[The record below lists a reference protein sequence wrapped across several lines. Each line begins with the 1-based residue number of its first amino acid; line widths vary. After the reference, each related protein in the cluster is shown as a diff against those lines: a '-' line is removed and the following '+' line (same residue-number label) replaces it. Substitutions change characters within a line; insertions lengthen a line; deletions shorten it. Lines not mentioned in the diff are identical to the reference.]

1 MKAKLLFSLI
11 SIGFI
16 VSSCA
21 TFNPYNANA
30 NYKTLKQ
37 IDNKT
42 TNVFLIGDVG
52 KPEADGTAPKSLLK
66 LQNQFGKADKD
77 DLLLFLGDNIYPKGI
92 PLKNDEA
99 IAAAE
104 HALNLQL
111 EVAKTFPGSVYF
123 IPGNHDWYSGLKGL
137 KRQEK
142 MVEKA
147 LGKNTFQPENGCPI
161 EKVNLSDDTVL
172 LIVDSQWYI
181 TNWNNHPTIN
191 DDCEIKTRTDF
202 LDEFRGEI
210 KKARGKITLVAIH
223 HPMYSNGPH
232 NGRYGVK
239 ENMKPLPILGTIKNV
254 LRTSTGIVNADLS
267 NQFYNELK
275 KNLLVAA
282 QQNENVIFLSGHEHN
297 LQYLEFDNVPQIV
310 SGSGSKST
318 PVRMRNPN
326 NYGHSVPGYALLNIG
341 NDKAVDVQ
349 FFNSDAEQVEF
360 YKQIKQPEQ
369 VSEISYPKITSDS
382 INASIY
388 SKEDTDKSGFYKF
401 LWGKRY
407 RDDYSTD
414 VKAKVAYLDTLM
426 GGLKP
431 FRKGGGT
438 QSKTLHLKASD
449 GKRYVMR
456 AMKKQ
461 ADQFMQAAIFKDQ
474 YVEGQ
479 FTDTTSEDLIED
491 IFSGAYPYAPFTL
504 ATLSDAINLAH
515 LNPNLY
521 YIPKQEAL
529 GVHNE
534 NFGDELY
541 LFEEHPSDG
550 HTELATGN
558 FTGEIV
564 STVDMLHDVLSD
576 ESKIIDEKEFIKAR
590 LFDMLIGDADRH
602 QDQWRWLVFENKEK
616 TIYKPLPRDRDFA
629 FSKVSDGFLFGAGV
643 KLIPAARKFRKYES
657 DLKDVKGFNVSGF
670 SLDVAFISESN
681 TLDWN
686 EQVQLI
692 QSQITDEVID
702 KAFENIPKEVDANN
716 SIEIKKILKDRRANL
731 QKISDRYIKLIS
743 KYAVITGTN
752 KDDYIN
758 VKALENDAVEVS
770 LYRKKDDTIKDRF
783 HHKIYHPKTTKEIWV
798 YGLDDKDSFEVEGK
812 ISKIKVRFI
821 GGQNNDDYK
830 VENGKN
836 IVIYDYK
843 SKKND
848 FKKAKKARIRLTD
861 DYNTNVYDYRKIR
874 NNVNQITPYI
884 GANPDDG
891 LKLGLT
897 DTYTT
902 YGFER
907 NPFTSQHQIK
917 AAYYFATDGYE
928 LNYKG
933 EFANVVGSL
942 NFGFQAHFQ
951 SPNYSVNF
959 FGYGNETENSDDDL
973 GLDYNRVKTRV
984 FRLSPQLIWNSK
996 RGSLIH
1002 LGLSYEVNEIHDT
1015 DNRFVSDNN
1024 LLPENVFDEEHF
1036 GGINAKFDYTNYDNS
1051 AYPTNGMNISIE
1063 TGYKNNL
1070 EVSDRSFG
1078 YLITDLGFARKLNP
1092 SGRLVFATKLKS
1104 HLNFGDGFEFY
1115 QAASIGGIDG
1125 LRGYR
1130 NQRFTGKNAF
1140 YQNTDLRYS
1149 FNRMKTRLIP
1159 IKLGIYGGFDY
1170 GRVWLE
1176 DDTSE
1181 KWHNA
1186 YGGGFFINAID
1197 LLSANLGV
1205 FHASDGVRVA
1215 FGMGFDF

>member
-11 SIGFI
+11 SMGLMIN
-16 VSSCA
+16 SCA
-21 TFNPYNANA
+21 TYNSHNVNA
-30 NYKTLKQ
+30 SAKEIKH
-37 IDNKT
+37 IDKNT
-42 TNVFLIGDVG
+42 TNLFLIGDVG
-52 KPEADGTAPKSLLK
+52 KPEEDGSAPKTLLK

-77 DLLLFLGDNIYPKGI
+77 DFLLFLGDNIYPRGM
-92 PLKNDEA
+92 PLKNDKA
-99 IAAAE
+99 IKAAE
-104 HALNLQL
+104 HALKLQL
-111 EVAKTFPGSVYF
+111 DVAKTFPGSVYF

-137 KRQEK
+137 KEQEK
-142 MVEKA
+142 MVEDA

-161 EKVNLSDDTVL
+161 EKIDISDDIVM
-172 LIVDSQWYI
+172 LIVDSHWYV

-191 DDCEIKTRTDF
+191 DDCEIKTRADF

-210 KKARGKITLVAIH
+210 KKARGKVTLVAIH

-239 ENMKPLPILGTIKNV
+239 ENMKPLPVLGTLKNI
-254 LRTSTGIVNADLS
+254 LRTSTGIVNADFS
-267 NQFYNELK
+267 NPFYNELR
-275 KNLLVAA
+275 KNLIATA
-282 QQNENVIFLSGHEHN
+282 QQNENVIFVSGHEHN
-297 LQYLEFDNVPQIV
+297 LQYLEFDNVSQIV
-310 SGSGSKST
+310 SGSGSKTT
-318 PVRMRNPN
+318 PLRIRNSD
-326 NYGHSVPGYALLNIG
+326 NYGHAIPGYAVLNIG

-349 FFNSDAEQVEF
+349 FFNSTSEEVEF

-369 VSEISYPKITSDS
+369 ASETTYAKITSDS
-382 INASIY
+382 ISASIY
-388 SKEDTDKSGFYKF
+388 SKEDTNKSGFYKF
-401 LWGKRY
+401 LWGDRY
-407 RDDYSTD
+407 RDEYSTN
-414 VKAKVAYLDTLM
+414 VKARVVNLDTLM

-438 QSKTLHLKASD
+438 QSKTLHLTTSK

-461 ADQFMQAAIFKDQ
+461 ADQFMQSAIFKDQ

-479 FTDTTSEDLIED
+479 FTETASEDLLED
-491 IFSGAYPYAPFTL
+491 IFAGAYPYAPF
-504 ATLSDAINLAH
+504 AVGALSNAINLSH
-515 LNPNLY
+515 LNPKLY
-521 YIPKQEAL
+521 YIPKQSAL
-529 GVHNE
+529 GVYNE
-534 NFGDELY
+534 DFGNELY

-550 HTELATGN
+550 HNELAAGN

-564 STVDMLHDVLSD
+564 STVDMLQDVLSD

-602 QDQWRWLVFENKEK
+602 QDQWRWLVFENDGK

-629 FSKVSDGFLFGAGV
+629 FSKMSDGFLFASGV
-643 KLIPAARKFRKYES
+643 ALIPAARKFRKYED

-670 SLDVAFISESN
+670 SLDVAFIPESSK
-681 TLDWN
+681 LDWD
-686 EQVQLI
+686 EQVQFI
-692 QSQITDEVID
+692 QSQITDAVID
-702 KAFENIPKEVDANN
+702 DAFNDIPKEVDPQ
-716 SIEIKKILKDRRANL
+716 SIIEIKKILKERRANL
-731 QKISDRYIKLIS
+731 QKISDRYVKLIS
-743 KYAVITGTN
+743 RYAIVTGTN
-752 KDDYIN
+752 KDDYIH
-758 VKALENDAVEVS
+758 VKALENGKVEVS
-770 LYRKKDDTIKDRF
+770 LFRKKDDTIKDRF
-783 HHKIYHPKTTKEIWV
+783 HHKIYEPKSTKEIWI
-798 YGLDDKDSFEVEGK
+798 YGLDDDDSFVVEGK

-830 VENGKN
+830 VESGKN

-848 FKKAKKARIRLTD
+848 LSQAKTARIKLTD
-861 DYNTNVYDYRKIR
+861 DYNTNVYDYRKIK
-874 NNVNQITPYI
+874 NNVNQIIPTL

-891 LKLGLT
+891 LKIGLT
-897 DTYTT
+897 NTYTV

-907 NPFTSQHQIK
+907 NPFTSQHQLK
-917 AAYYFATDGYE
+917 AAYYFATEGYE

-933 EFANVVGSL
+933 EFANVIGNL

-959 FGYGNETENSDDDL
+959 FGYGNETENSDDDF

-996 RGSLIH
+996 RGSLVHFGI
-1002 LGLSYEVNEIHDT
+1002 SYEVNEIQNS

-1024 LLPENVFDEEHF
+1024 LLPSYVFDEEHF
-1036 GGINAKFDYTNYDNS
+1036 GGINASYTYSNYDNE
-1051 AYPTNGMNISIE
+1051 AYPTNGMNFSIE
-1063 TGYKNNL
+1063 TGYKDNL
-1070 EVSDRSFG
+1070 EVSNRNFG
-1078 YLITDLGFARKLNP
+1078 YLITDIAFARKLNP

-1115 QAASIGGIDG
+1115 QAASIGGLDG

-1149 FNRMKTRLIP
+1149 FNRMKTKLIP
-1159 IKLGIYGGFDY
+1159 IKLGMYGGFDY
-1170 GRVWLE
+1170 GRVWID

-1186 YGGGFFINAID
+1186 YGGGFFVNAID

-1205 FHASDGVRVA
+1205 FNSSDGIRIS

>member
-1 MKAKLLFSLI
+1 MKAKLLF
-11 SIGFI
+11 GFI
-16 VSSCA
+16 ITGFLMSGCA
-21 TFNPYNANA
+21 TYKPYNVNS
-30 NYKTLKQ
+30 NYDELKG

-52 KPEADGTAPKSLLK
+52 KPEADGSAPKSLLK
-66 LQNQFGKADKD
+66 LQRQFGNADKND
-77 DLLLFLGDNIYPKGI
+77 VLLFLGDNIYPKGI
-92 PLKNDEA
+92 PLKNDKA
-99 IAAAE
+99 IKDAE

-111 EVAKTFPGSVYF
+111 EAAKTFPGHVYF
-123 IPGNHDWYSGLKGL
+123 LPGNHDWYSGLKGL

-142 MVEKA
+142 MVEDA

-161 EKVNLSDDTVL
+161 EKINLSDDIVML
-172 LIVDSQWYI
+172 MVDSHWYI

-191 DDCEIKTRTDF
+191 DDCEIKSRADF
-202 LDEFRGEI
+202 LDEFRSEI
-210 KKARGKITLVAIH
+210 KKARGKTTLVAIH

-239 ENMKPLPILGTIKNV
+239 ENMKPLPILGTIKNI

-267 NQFYNELK
+267 NQFYNDLR
-275 KNLLVAA
+275 KNLVVAA
-282 QQNENVIFLSGHEHN
+282 QQNDNVIFLSGHEHN
-297 LQYLEFDNVPQIV
+297 LQYLETDNITQIV

-318 PVRMRNPN
+318 PLRMRNPN
-326 NYGHSVPGYALLNIG
+326 NYGHSVPGYAVLNIG
-341 NDKAVDVQ
+341 NDKSVDVQ
-349 FFNSDAEQVEF
+349 FFNTEAGEIEF
-360 YKQIKQPEQ
+360 YKQIKQPEP
-369 VSEISYPKITSDS
+369 VSELNYPKVLLDS
-382 INASIY
+382 VSASIY
-388 SKEDTDKSGFYKF
+388 PKEDTKKSGFYKF
-401 LWGKRY
+401 LWGERY
-407 RDDYSTD
+407 RDDYSTK

-438 QSKTLHLKASD
+438 QSKTLHLKDTD

-479 FTDTTSEDLIED
+479 FTDTATEDLLED
-491 IFSGAYPYAPFTL
+491 IFAGAYPYAPFTL
-504 ATLSDAINLAH
+504 AALSEAINLPH
-515 LNPNLY
+515 LNPKLY

-529 GVHNE
+529 NSYNDDYGN
-534 NFGDELY
+534 ELY

-550 HTELATGN
+550 HTALGTGN
-558 FTGEIV
+558 FTGEIE
-564 STVDMLHDVLSD
+564 STVDMLQDVLSD

-602 QDQWRWLVFENKEK
+602 QDQWRWLVFENDGT

-629 FSKVSDGFLFGAGV
+629 FSKVSDGLLFGAGV
-643 KLIPAARKFRKYES
+643 TLIPMARKFRKYEA
-657 DLKDVKGFNVSGF
+657 DLKDVKGFNISGF
-670 SLDVAFISESN
+670 ALDVAFISEAN
-681 TLDWN
+681 KLDWD
-686 EQVQLI
+686 EQVQFI
-692 QSQITDEVID
+692 QSQITDDVID
-702 KAFENIPKEVDANN
+702 RAFSNTPKEVDADN
-716 SIEIKKILKDRRANL
+716 IAAIKTILKERRANL
-731 QKISDRYIKLIS
+731 QKISDRYLKLVN

-752 KDDYIN
+752 KDDYIS
-758 VKALENDAVEVS
+758 VKALEHGKVEVA

-783 HHKIYHPKTTKEIWV
+783 HHKIYEPKSTKEIWI
-798 YGLDDKDSFEVEGK
+798 YGLDDKDSFKIEGK
-812 ISKIKVRFI
+812 ISKIKVRLI
-821 GGQNNDDYK
+821 GGQNNDDYE

-848 FKKAKKARIRLTD
+848 LKEAKKARIKLTD
-861 DYNTNVYDYRKIR
+861 DYNTNVYDYRKIK
-874 NNVNQITPYI
+874 NNVNQIIPML

-891 LKLGLT
+891 LKLGFT
-897 DTYTT
+897 NTYTT

-907 NPFTSQHQIK
+907 NPFTSQHKIN

-928 LNYKG
+928 LGYKG
-933 EFANVVGSL
+933 EFVNVFGGL

-959 FGYGNETENSDDDL
+959 FGYGNETENFDDDF
-973 GLDYNRVKTRV
+973 GLDYNRVKTRI
-984 FRLSPQLIWNSK
+984 FRVSPQLIWNSK

-1002 LGLSYEVNEIHDT
+1002 FGVSYEVNEIQNT

-1024 LLPENVFDEEHF
+1024 VLPENIFDEEHF
-1036 GGINAKFDYTNYDNS
+1036 GGINAKYDYSNYDNN

-1078 YLITDLGFARKLNP
+1078 YLITDIGFARQLNP
-1092 SGRLVFATKLKS
+1092 SGRLVFATKFKS

-1115 QAASIGGIDG
+1115 QAASIGGTDG

-1149 FNRMKTRLIP
+1149 FNRIKTQLIP
-1159 IKLGIYGGFDY
+1159 IKLGLYGGFDY
-1170 GRVWLE
+1170 GRIWLE

-1186 YGGGFFINAID
+1186 YGGGFFINAVD

-1205 FHASDGVRVA
+1205 FNSTDGVRVS